1 VIRYAKRQ
9 SIEGKSSMK
18 RSYVSRLN
26 RNGTYYLSG
35 AFLLL
40 IGVPLYQLL
49 VLLPQGYSDAL
60 SAADKGLFSPYLSW
74 LGTHLAQ
81 FLGYRAILFLAFA
94 TFISL
99 PFTLFRI
106 IIAQEL
112 LERTEE
118 NQLVEDEEDYTED
131 ASEDTDDIED
141 EDDIKRSPDTE
152 KSKTS
157 PAQDGEV
164 GENDLPTDAW
174 RGKGFAVLAAWT
186 GFLGI
191 LFYLLGTL
199 ASSIYFAIVGSG
211 FTSHS
216 ATPGGFSALSS
227 TFTIISNTVGGGLLA
242 LSSLFFGIVIA
253 RRGLNL
259 WPVAWVIFGYVA
271 LAVGALLSGSA
282 VAVVSSPIEGQ
293 AALTTPAILLL
304 ALWVLWFGIMLVRLR
319 PEAQE

>member
-1 VIRYAKRQ
+1 MQKDNRRQ
-9 SIEGKSSMK
+9 TISMK

-60 SAADKGLFSPYLSW
+60 AAADKGLFSSYLFW
-74 LGTHLAQ
+74 LGTHSAQ

-112 LERTEE
+112 LKRTEE
-118 NQLVEDEEDYTED
+118 KQPEENGED
-131 ASEDTDDIED
+131 AENIDQTSEDTE
-141 EDDIKRSPDTE
+141 ENE
-152 KSKTS
+152 TS
-157 PAQDGEV
+157 PAEDGEREKEE
-164 GENDLPTDAW
+164 ENGIPTDAW

-191 LFYLLGTL
+191 LCYLLGTL
-199 ASSIYFAIVGSG
+199 ASSIYLAIVSTG

-216 ATPGGFSALSS
+216 TTPGGFSTLSS
-227 TFTIISNTVGGGLLA
+227 TFTIVSNTVGGGLLA

-259 WPVAWVIFGYVA
+259 WPFTWVIFGYVA

-293 AALTTPAILLL
+293 AALTTPAILLF
-304 ALWVLWFGIMLVRLR
+304 ALWILWFGIMLVRLR
-319 PEAQE
+319 PEAQEA